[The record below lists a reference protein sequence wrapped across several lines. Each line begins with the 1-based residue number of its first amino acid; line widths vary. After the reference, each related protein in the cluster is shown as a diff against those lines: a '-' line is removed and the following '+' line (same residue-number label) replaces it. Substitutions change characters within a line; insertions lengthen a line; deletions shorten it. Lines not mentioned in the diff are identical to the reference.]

1 MAAGRPT
8 EFFIPFVFGP
18 QFGGSLTAVWSNFN
32 FTVIERLKPGVTAA
46 ALIEFARARLA
57 TYKCPT
63 NVQFVEQLPHTASG
77 KLQRSALREP
87 TAAGAPEPIAG
98 DDLVSGVSDA

>member
-1 MAAGRPT
+1 MQT
-8 EFFIPFVFGP
+8 EERALLASE
-18 QFGGSLTAVWSNFN
+18 QFARGIAH
-32 FTVIERLKPGVTAA
+32 ERLAA
-46 ALIEFARARLA
+46 
-57 TYKCPT
+57 YKCPT

-87 TAAGAPEPIAG
+87 TAAGAPAPIAG